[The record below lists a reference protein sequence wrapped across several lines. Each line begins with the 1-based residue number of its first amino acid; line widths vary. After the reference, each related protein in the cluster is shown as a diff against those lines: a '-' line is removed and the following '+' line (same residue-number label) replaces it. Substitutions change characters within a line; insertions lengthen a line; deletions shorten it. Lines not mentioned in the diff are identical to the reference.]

1 MFPASEE
8 VWRVPVERTLYAEDQ
23 LLESKCPAAGQG
35 RRECRVL
42 VSSWGSATKTL
53 HLTNRLFERIHVHR
67 YEVQI
72 INNRREHKGL
82 R

>member
-8 VWRVPVERTLYAEDQ
+8 VWRVPVERILYTEDR
-23 LLESKCPAAGQG
+23 LLESVCPTVGQG

-53 HLTNRLFERIHVHR
+53 HVTNRLVERIYVHK

-72 INNRREHKGL
+72 INNRRKHKSL
-82 R
+82 S

>member
-8 VWRVPVERTLYAEDQ
+8 VWRVPVERILYAEVQ
-23 LLESKCPAAGQG
+23 LLESVCPTAGQG

-42 VSSWGSATKTL
+42 LSSWRSATKTL
-53 HLTNRLFERIHVHR
+53 HLTKRLVERIYEHT
-67 YEVQI
+67 YEVRI
-72 INNRREHKGL
+72 IKNRRQEKGL

>member
-8 VWRVPVERTLYAEDQ
+8 VWRVPVERILYAEVR
-23 LLESKCPAAGQG
+23 LLESECPTAGQG

-42 VSSWGSATKTL
+42 VSSWRSATKTL
-53 HLTNRLFERIHVHR
+53 HLTNILVERIYVHT
-67 YEVQI
+67 YEIQI
-72 INNRREHKGL
+72 INNRRQHKGL